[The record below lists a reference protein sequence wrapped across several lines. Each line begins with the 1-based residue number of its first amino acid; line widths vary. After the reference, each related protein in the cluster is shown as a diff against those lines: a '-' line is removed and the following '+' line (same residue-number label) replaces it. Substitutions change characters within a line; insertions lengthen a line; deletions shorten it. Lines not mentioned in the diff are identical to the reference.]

1 MKTILMIFFIG
12 GGTPSSVEAGLYD
25 DIFEYFKESESDNL
39 EEAIKELGGEYTEE
53 EIRLVRIKFIS
64 EMGN

>member
-1 MKTILMIFFIG
+1 MKL
-12 GGTPSSVEAGLYD
+12 SVRKHY
-25 DIFEYFKESESDNL
+25 ESDNL